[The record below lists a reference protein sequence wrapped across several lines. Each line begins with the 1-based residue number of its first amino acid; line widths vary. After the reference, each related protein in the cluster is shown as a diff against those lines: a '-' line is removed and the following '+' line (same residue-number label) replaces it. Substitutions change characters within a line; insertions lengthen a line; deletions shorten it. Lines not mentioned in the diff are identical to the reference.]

1 MLKSICI
8 ILNLKLVT
16 AYSGNTIMRKINVLN
31 VYFICTLLLLDL
43 NGPLDLS
50 YLVTTMNVAYTVY
63 YQAYVPQ

>member
-1 MLKSICI
+1 
-8 ILNLKLVT
+8 
-16 AYSGNTIMRKINVLN
+16 MRKINVLN